1 MKTKHNNLWSIMF
14 ILAITGGSTWP
25 SMAQEEK
32 IDLEARKRSIPII
45 EERIS
50 QRNAQIAEIGNEILQ
65 LHKRMDEKLGR
76 MVDRLA
82 AVKDSVRSAHSV
94 GKVKMEIIDGLQKA
108 VEAFQA
114 RRLALE
120 RGLLEGK
127 SGIPQEVIKNEIG
140 HFDHHVEM
148 HIDQMLKI
156 SKSFTQ
162 DENVK
167 RYESASEEGS
177 YRSGHGWFGPPI
189 KISDKWRQNQKD
201 RAMDKKQR
209 EEVISALK
217 KSIAGC
223 ESRIR
228 DLRKDLEDKSL
239 SEIDRGV
246 TQSDLDSHLS
256 MLQARQMQVEELLVV
271 EKPDTTEISRD
282 AATEL
287 EEAVGDLMND
297 VQRDL
302 QTIILKHSQLSGEQS
317 KLFKLK
323 DNLDARK
330 KWLEE
335 YEKTETK

>member
-1 MKTKHNNLWSIMF
+1 M
-14 ILAITGGSTWP
+14 LAIFGGSTWP

-32 IDLEARKRSIPII
+32 VDLDARKQSIPII

-50 QRNAQIAEIGNEILQ
+50 QRNAQIAEIGSEILQ

-82 AVKDSVRSAHSV
+82 AVKDSVKSSHSV
-94 GKVKMEIIDGLQKA
+94 GRVKMEIIEGLKKA
-108 VEAFQA
+108 VEVFQA

-127 SGIPQEVIKNEIG
+127 TGIPREVIKNEIG

-148 HIDQMLKI
+148 HIDQMLKL

-167 RYESASEEGS
+167 RYESRVEGGSHAS
-177 YRSGHGWFGPPI
+177 GWSRPLI
-189 KISDKWRQNQKD
+189 KVSDTWRQNQKD

-209 EEVISALK
+209 EEVITALK
-217 KSIAGC
+217 KSIFGC
-223 ESRIR
+223 ESRIK
-228 DLRKDLEDKSL
+228 DLRKTLEDKSL

-246 TQSDLDSHLS
+246 IQSDLDSHLS
-256 MLQARQMQVEELLVV
+256 MLQTRQAQVDDLLVV

-287 EEAVGDLMND
+287 EEAVGDLMDD

-302 QTIILKHSQLSGEQS
+302 QTISLKHSQLSGEQS

-323 DNLDARK
+323 ENLDARK

-335 YEKTETK
+335 YEKKQAN

>member
-1 MKTKHNNLWSIMF
+1 MKTSIM
-14 ILAITGGSTWP
+14 IP
-25 SMAQEEK
+25 SLLIACALHAMAQEEK
-32 IDLEARKRSIPII
+32 IDLEARKQSIPVI

-50 QRNAQIAEIGNEILQ
+50 QRTAQIAEIGSEILQ
-65 LHKRMDEKLGR
+65 LHKHMDEKLGR
-76 MVDRLA
+76 MVDRLS
-82 AVKDSVRSAHSV
+82 AVKDSVKTGHNI
-94 GKVKMEIIDGLQKA
+94 GKIKMEIIDGLQKA
-108 VEAFQA
+108 VEAFQS

-120 RGLLEGK
+120 RGLLEAK
-127 SGIPQEVIKNEIG
+127 SGIPPEIIKNEIG

-148 HIDQMLKI
+148 HIEQMLKI

-167 RYESASEEGS
+167 RYESVSGGGS
-177 YRSGHGWFGPPI
+177 YGSGYGWIGPRI
-189 KISDKWRQNQKD
+189 KVSDTWRQNQKD

-209 EEVISALK
+209 DDVIGALK

-223 ESRIR
+223 ESRISV
-228 DLRKDLEDKSL
+228 LRKELEDKGL

-246 TQSDLDSHLS
+246 IQSDLDSHLA
-256 MLQARQMQVEELLVV
+256 MLQTRRTQVEELLVV
-271 EKPDTTEISRD
+271 EKPETTEISRD

-287 EEAVGDLMND
+287 EEAVGDLMDD

-302 QTIILKHSQLSGEQS
+302 QMISLKHAQLSGEQS

-323 DNLDARK
+323 ANLEARK

-335 YEKTETK
+335 HEKKGGK

>member
-1 MKTKHNNLWSIMF
+1 MLIM
-14 ILAITGGSTWP
+14 AIAGGSTWP
-25 SMAQEEK
+25 SEAQEEK

-50 QRNAQIAEIGNEILQ
+50 QRNAQIAEIGSEILQ

-82 AVKDSVRSAHSV
+82 AVKDSVKSAHSV
-94 GKVKMEIIDGLQKA
+94 GRVKMEIIEGLQKA

-127 SGIPQEVIKNEIG
+127 SGIPKEVIKNEIG

-148 HIDQMLKI
+148 HIEQMLKI

-167 RYESASEEGS
+167 RYESRIEGGS
-177 YRSGHGWFGPPI
+177 YASGWSRPLI
-189 KISDKWRQNQKD
+189 KVSDKWRQNQKD
-201 RAMDKKQR
+201 RTMDKKQR
-209 EEVISALK
+209 EEVITALK

-223 ESRIR
+223 ESRIK
-228 DLRKDLEDKSL
+228 DLRGDLEDKSL
-239 SEIDRGV
+239 SESDKEVI
-246 TQSDLDSHLS
+246 QSDLDSHLS
-256 MLQARQMQVEELLVV
+256 MLQTRQAQVEDLLVV

-282 AATEL
+282 AAAEL
-287 EEAVGDLMND
+287 EEAVDDLMSD

-323 DNLDARK
+323 ENLDARK

-335 YEKTETK
+335 YEKAEAKKEAK

>member
-1 MKTKHNNLWSIMF
+1 MKTHHNNLMSIML
-14 ILAITGGSTWP
+14 ILVIAGGATWP

-32 IDLEARKRSIPII
+32 IDLEARRRSIPIL

-50 QRNAQIAEIGNEILQ
+50 QRNAQIAEIGSEILQ

-140 HFDHHVEM
+140 HLDHHVET
-148 HIDQMLKI
+148 HLEQMLKL

-167 RYESASEEGS
+167 RYESVSGS
-177 YRSGHGWFGPPI
+177 GPYRSGYSRFGPPI
-189 KISDKWRQNQKD
+189 KVSDKWRQNQKD

-209 EEVISALK
+209 EEVLSALK

-223 ESRIR
+223 ESRIK
-228 DLRKDLEDKSL
+228 DLRKDLEEKGL
-239 SEIDRGV
+239 SETDRGV
-246 TQSDLDSHLS
+246 IQSDLDSHLS
-256 MLQARQMQVEELLVV
+256 MLETRQKQVEELLVV
-271 EKPDTTEISRD
+271 EKPDTREMSRD

-287 EEAVGDLMND
+287 DEAVGDLMND

-317 KLFKLK
+317 TLFKLK
-323 DNLDARK
+323 ENLDARK
-330 KWLEE
+330 RWLEE
-335 YEKTETK
+335 YEKEGAK

>member
-1 MKTKHNNLWSIMF
+1 MNTQPNTLRSI
-14 ILAITGGSTWP
+14 ILVIAIAGGSTW
-25 SMAQEEK
+25 SSLAQEEK

-50 QRNAQIAEIGNEILQ
+50 VRTSQIAEIGSEILQ
-65 LHKRMDEKLGR
+65 LHKRMDEKLSR

-94 GKVKMEIIDGLQKA
+94 GKVKMEVIDGLQKA
-108 VEAFQA
+108 VEAFQS

-127 SGIPQEVIKNEIG
+127 SGIPPEVIKNEIG

-148 HIDQMLKI
+148 HIEQMLNI

-167 RYESASEEGS
+167 RYESRVEGGS
-177 YRSGHGWFGPPI
+177 YGSGWSRPLI
-189 KISDKWRQNQKD
+189 KVSDKWRQNQKD

-209 EEVISALK
+209 EDVITALK

-223 ESRIR
+223 EARIK
-228 DLRKDLEDKSL
+228 DLRKNLEDKSL

-246 TQSDLDSHLS
+246 IQSDLDSHLS
-256 MLQARQMQVEELLVV
+256 MLQTRQSQVEELLVV
-271 EKPDTTEISRD
+271 EKPNTTEISRD
-282 AATEL
+282 AAAEL
-287 EEAVGDLMND
+287 EEAVADLMGD
-297 VQRDL
+297 IQRDL
-302 QTIILKHSQLSGEQS
+302 QTIILKHAQLSGEQS
-317 KLFKLK
+317 KLFKLQE
-323 DNLDARK
+323 NLEARK

-335 YEKTETK
+335 YEKTEAK

>member
-1 MKTKHNNLWSIMF
+1 MLIM
-14 ILAITGGSTWP
+14 AIAGGSTWP
-25 SMAQEEK
+25 SVAQEEK

-50 QRNAQIAEIGNEILQ
+50 QRNAQIAEIGSEILQ

-82 AVKDSVRSAHSV
+82 AVKDSVKSAHSV
-94 GKVKMEIIDGLQKA
+94 GRVKMEIIEGLQKA

-127 SGIPQEVIKNEIG
+127 SGIPKEVIKNEIG

-148 HIDQMLKI
+148 HIEQMLKI

-167 RYESASEEGS
+167 RYESRIEGGS
-177 YRSGHGWFGPPI
+177 YASGWSRPLI
-189 KISDKWRQNQKD
+189 KVSDKWRQNQKD
-201 RAMDKKQR
+201 RTMDKKQR
-209 EEVISALK
+209 EEVITALK

-223 ESRIR
+223 ESRIK
-228 DLRKDLEDKSL
+228 DLRGDLEDKSL
-239 SEIDRGV
+239 SESDKEVI
-246 TQSDLDSHLS
+246 QSDLDSHLS
-256 MLQARQMQVEELLVV
+256 MLQTRQAQVEDLLVV

-282 AATEL
+282 AAAEL
-287 EEAVGDLMND
+287 EEAVDDLMSD

-323 DNLDARK
+323 ENLDARK

-335 YEKTETK
+335 YEKAEAKKEAK